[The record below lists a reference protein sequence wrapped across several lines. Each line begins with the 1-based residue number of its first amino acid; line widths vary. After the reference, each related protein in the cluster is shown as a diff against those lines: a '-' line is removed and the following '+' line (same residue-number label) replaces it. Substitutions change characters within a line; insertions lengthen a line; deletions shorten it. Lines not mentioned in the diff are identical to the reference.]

1 MLHDPVIASAVH
13 IGAPQQERLRTIRLD
28 IGLRIQADMRD
39 TAKRVLD
46 TLDAQQQAR
55 LRARLAPSSAGAA
68 ERLEAA
74 LEREGAAA
82 DTTVNLRV
90 ARPAGSRRV
99 GRRSRLAALPVHGA
113 LASPAVRQQ
122 LGLTA
127 SQEKRIGSAA
137 FAFGNDIAQL
147 HAYVR
152 SVSPDEFIRKKAELD
167 KRCEETVAKACR
179 EVEGVLNA
187 GQFRSLKEIEFASAV
202 AQVLLEPALWG
213 GMGVPAD
220 KIETLA
226 QLQQEAAANIEQ
238 LNRSAANQVLAVLT
252 DRQRDFLRDVLE
264 RHDWGAWR

>member
-28 IGLRIQADMRD
+28 IGLRIQADMRG

-55 LRARLAPSSAGAA
+55 LRARLAPSSAAAA

-74 LEREGAAA
+74 LDREGAAA
-82 DTTVNLRV
+82 DTTVNLR
-90 ARPAGSRRV
+90 ASRDPLAAGESADDRA
-99 GRRSRLAALPVHGA
+99 LAALPVHGA
-113 LASPAVRQQ
+113 LASPSVRRQ

-252 DRQRDFLRDVLE
+252 DRQRDFLRTC
-264 RHDWGAWR
+264 